1 MTDTPTDPR
10 SQRRQAVSD
19 LKRQMIL
26 DAAERIFQQDG
37 LDGAHMRAIAKEAGY
52 TVSALYKYYAS
63 KEEIYADLL
72 AASLDRL
79 HAAVES
85 AAPAT
90 EAAPALRLRCRARGF
105 FDFYLA
111 HPRELDLGF
120 YLFRGL
126 QPLGLNPELDA
137 RLNQRLADSL
147 TGMQADLQA
156 LGLPEADALRE
167 TTALFAHA
175 TGVLLLVHT
184 GRIRMFGQQG
194 PALFEAYLDSLVAR
208 IEARR
213 AQP

>member
-1 MTDTPTDPR
+1 MTDAPATPR
-10 SQRRQAVSD
+10 AQRRQAVSD

-26 DAAERIFQQDG
+26 DAAERIFQQEG
-37 LDGAHMRAIAKEAGY
+37 LDGAHMRAIAREAGY

-79 HAAVES
+79 HASVEGATS
-85 AAPAT
+85 ADV
-90 EAAPALRLRCRARGF
+90 APALRLRSRAHGF

-126 QPLGLNPELDA
+126 QPLGLNPQLDA
-137 RLNQRLADSL
+137 RLNQWLADSL
-147 TGMQADLQA
+147 TGMQADMQA

-194 PALFEAYLDSLVAR
+194 PALFDTYLDGLIAR
-208 IEARR
+208 IPSPAS
-213 AQP
+213 PP

>member
-1 MTDTPTDPR
+1 MTDTPTAPR

-85 AAPAT
+85 AAPA

-147 TGMQADLQA
+147 TGLQADLQA

>member
-85 AAPAT
+85 AAPA
-90 EAAPALRLRCRARGF
+90 EAALALRLRSRARGF

-126 QPLGLNPELDA
+126 QPLGLNPEL
-137 RLNQRLADSL
+137 
-147 TGMQADLQA
+147 
-156 LGLPEADALRE
+156 
-167 TTALFAHA
+167 
-175 TGVLLLVHT
+175 
-184 GRIRMFGQQG
+184 
-194 PALFEAYLDSLVAR
+194 
-208 IEARR
+208 
-213 AQP
+213 

>member
-1 MTDTPTDPR
+1 MTEHAPTPR
-10 SQRRQAVSD
+10 SLRRQAVSD

-26 DAAERIFQQDG
+26 DAAERIFQQEG
-37 LDGAHMRAIAKEAGY
+37 LDGAHMRAIAREAGY
-52 TVSALYKYYAS
+52 TVSALYKYYPS

-79 HAAVES
+79 HAAVEG
-85 AAPAT
+85 ATPADA
-90 EAAPALRLRCRARGF
+90 EPALRLRSRARGF
-105 FDFYLA
+105 FGFYLA

-120 YLFRGL
+120 YLFHGL

-137 RLNQRLADSL
+137 TLNRRLADSL
-147 TGMQADLQA
+147 TGMQADMQA

-208 IEARR
+208 IEARQT
-213 AQP
+213 QP

>member
-79 HAAVES
+79 HAAVEG
-85 AAPAT
+85 ATPAD
-90 EAAPALRLRCRARGF
+90 AAPALRLCSRARGF

-137 RLNQRLADSL
+137 TLNRRLADSL
-147 TGMQADLQA
+147 TGMQTDMQA
-156 LGLPEADALRE
+156 LGLPEADALHE
-167 TTALFAHA
+167 TTALFAHS

-194 PALFEAYLDSLVAR
+194 PALFEAYLDSLVTR

>member
-1 MTDTPTDPR
+1 MTDTPANPR
-10 SQRRQAVSD
+10 AQRRQAVSD

-26 DAAERIFQQDG
+26 DAAERIFQQEG
-37 LDGAHMRAIAKEAGY
+37 LDGAHMRAIAREAGY

-79 HAAVES
+79 HATVEG
-85 AAPAT
+85 ATPADAEPT
-90 EAAPALRLRCRARGF
+90 LRLRSRARGF

-137 RLNQRLADSL
+137 TLNRRLADSL
-147 TGMQADLQA
+147 TGMQTDMQA

-184 GRIRMFGQQG
+184 GRIRMFGQHG
-194 PALFEAYLDSLVAR
+194 PALFEAYLDSLIRR
-208 IEARR
+208 ITPRPA
-213 AQP
+213 PP

>member
-79 HAAVES
+79 HAAVEGAAPPTRRRSSACAAGPAASSTSTWPTPGSWTWASIFS
-85 AAPAT
+85 AACSPSASTRNWTPA
-90 EAAPALRLRCRARGF
+90 
-105 FDFYLA
+105 
-111 HPRELDLGF
+111 
-120 YLFRGL
+120 
-126 QPLGLNPELDA
+126 
-137 RLNQRLADSL
+137 
-147 TGMQADLQA
+147 
-156 LGLPEADALRE
+156 
-167 TTALFAHA
+167 
-175 TGVLLLVHT
+175 
-184 GRIRMFGQQG
+184 
-194 PALFEAYLDSLVAR
+194 
-208 IEARR
+208 
-213 AQP
+213 

>member
-1 MTDTPTDPR
+1 MTEHAPTPR
-10 SQRRQAVSD
+10 SLRRQAVSD

-26 DAAERIFQQDG
+26 DAAERIFQHEG
-37 LDGAHMRAIAKEAGY
+37 LDGAHMRAIAREAGY
-52 TVSALYKYYAS
+52 TVSALYKYYPS

-79 HAAVES
+79 HAAVEG
-85 AAPAT
+85 ATPA
-90 EAAPALRLRCRARGF
+90 EAAPALRLRRRARGF

-147 TGMQADLQA
+147 TGMQADMQA
-156 LGLPEADALRE
+156 LGLPETDALRE

-208 IEARR
+208 IEARQT
-213 AQP
+213 QP